1 MGFMLLLKRNDVI
14 VLMKFEDGLVQTRID
29 RNEDVKLD
37 GLFLQ

>member
-1 MGFMLLLKRNDVI
+1 MLLLKRNDVI